1 MIIFERLIRSLPGRY
16 NIRKMRFDLEPH
28 IGAGDLKL
36 GMTREETRAILGKPA
51 YSSEKSVMD
60 YGDFSIPIPAKDGYF
75 KNELQITFDD
85 NGKVDFIEFS
95 GKDSEFVEVYLKDIE
110 VFKTPAQQ
118 LLQKISDTT
127 RSEFD
132 KEHDEIPYSYV
143 FPSIDL
149 AVWRQV
155 IPGQDEQTGE
165 ILEPDE
171 GKYFWTIGIGI
182 KGYYK
187 KE

>member
-1 MIIFERLIRSLPGRY
+1 
-16 NIRKMRFDLEPH
+16 
-28 IGAGDLKL
+28 
-36 GMTREETRAILGKPA
+36 
-51 YSSEKSVMD
+51 
-60 YGDFSIPIPAKDGYF
+60 
-75 KNELQITFDD
+75 
-85 NGKVDFIEFS
+85 DFIEFS

-132 KEHDEIPYSYV
+132 KENDEIPYSYV

>member
-1 MIIFERLIRSLPGRY
+1 MIFERLMRSLPGRY
-16 NIRKMRFDLEPH
+16 TIRKMRFDLEPH

-36 GMTREETRAILGKPA
+36 GMTREETRAILGKSA

-110 VFKTPAQQ
+110 VFKIRVRITCIHRSIVCMTGYSLVCRQI
-118 LLQKISDTT
+118 LTRT
-127 RSEFD
+127 RS
-132 KEHDEIPYSYV
+132 
-143 FPSIDL
+143 
-149 AVWRQV
+149 
-155 IPGQDEQTGE
+155 
-165 ILEPDE
+165 
-171 GKYFWTIGIGI
+171 
-182 KGYYK
+182 YK
-187 KE
+187 